1 MAIQKVCH
9 PVFCAGCAFAW
20 HASYCDRRAAP
31 TLCLLCGTESAALLQ
46 CGLGIAQ
53 TTYSA
58 LSIFVAFI
66 WGGKISRCLPD
77 LLSHIS
83 TALIL
88 LPRNCVAE
96 QGLLRSFHFP

>member
-9 PVFCAGCAFAW
+9 PVFGAGCAFAW
-20 HASYCDRRAAP
+20 HASSAAP
-31 TLCLLCGTESAALLQ
+31 IWCLLCGTESAALLQ

-66 WGGKISRCLPD
+66 WGGELSRPSLN

-83 TALIL
+83 AALML
-88 LPRNCVAE
+88 LPRNYVAE
-96 QGLLRSFHFP
+96 QGLLRSFHLP